1 MAVLKNSNG
10 TMGNQKDKKVFL
22 VAQELKLTRVLAGN
36 NKSAREKALKNLPKW
51 FAKRTETMPFTEDDF
66 QRIWK
71 GLFYAMWMSDKPL
84 VQEECAENI
93 AKLIHFPNVD
103 TSLLFFKAGLTIL
116 NNEWNGIDQ
125 LRLDKFLMLVRRLL
139 RQAFLLLKKHF
150 FAHKD
155 IEKFNAVLSS
165 TILMP
170 LGLPALGLLMHF
182 IEIFMEELAKVSE
195 GRIHQE
201 KVCVFLKPFIEK
213 LVTTDDDRLLE
224 HIRKFV
230 FTYLIRQSD
239 LGFAYQEKYEAWKQ
253 QGFPGSIDSM
263 QKIKLGHEEK
273 MTDEEEEA
281 EESNKPL
288 DPRAGRVDVEI
299 PQLKFSA
306 KTIASNL
313 AQHKYDKN
321 STTKAR
327 NMINVLSK
335 QFDKL
340 AKGVYPLGVKK
351 VLDTKNDQYDMNI
364 RKATNRLIK
373 FEQKLMGKDR
383 KRKRERT
390 ATDQEEEE
398 VISKKS
404 KREIRSAK
412 NSNNQTDGKNKKS
425 NNGVLHRETKTKQ
438 DSEKFSLDEDVEIK
452 IKDKRKILKMKE
464 MAKKHS
470 NKRARK
476 RKDTKEQSIVDNI
489 ECVFERNSGTWVVF
503 DVTDCD
509 SSEKIPTLQ
518 QSSTAELKK
527 VDRVVEAPSLQS
539 KKLNGNVTDK
549 SPVPLL
555 EKRKLRSKST
565 LVQTRSAKQEI
576 QPVAEQPT
584 IEGAEIHSG

>member
-1 MAVLKNSNG
+1 MAVLKNSDSKMNS
-10 TMGNQKDKKVFL
+10 QKDKKVYL

-36 NKSAREKALKNLPKW
+36 NKSAREKALRNLPKW

-93 AKLIHFPNVD
+93 ANLIHLPSVD

-139 RQAFLLLKKHF
+139 RQAFFVLKKHF
-150 FAHKD
+150 FSHKD
-155 IEKFNAVLSS
+155 IENFNAVLSS

-170 LGLPALGLLMHF
+170 HGLPALGLLMHF

-213 LVTTDDDRLLE
+213 LVTTDDDRLIA
-224 HIRKFV
+224 HIRKFI
-230 FTYLIRQSD
+230 FTYLIRQSN
-239 LGFAYQEKYEAWKQ
+239 LGFEYQAKYEAWKQ

-263 QKIKLGHEEK
+263 QKIPLNDEEK
-273 MTDEEEEA
+273 MTEDDDEEA
-281 EESNKPL
+281 EESSKPL

-313 AQHKYDKN
+313 IKHKYDKN
-321 STTKAR
+321 GTTKAR

-335 QFDKL
+335 QFNKL
-340 AKGVYPLGVKK
+340 ANGEYPLGVKK
-351 VLDTKNDQYDMNI
+351 VLNTKNDHYDTNI
-364 RKATNRLIK
+364 RKAANRLIK

-383 KRKRERT
+383 KRKRQRT
-390 ATDQEEEE
+390 ANDQEEE
-398 VISKKS
+398 VTIKRSKKEN
-404 KREIRSAK
+404 RTLK
-412 NSNNQTDGKNKKS
+412 NSNDKTDEKNKKS
-425 NNGVLHRETKTKQ
+425 NNGALHRETKTKQ
-438 DSEKFSLDEDVEIK
+438 DFEKFSLDEDVEIK
-452 IKDKRKILKMKE
+452 IKDKSKILKMKE

-470 NKRARK
+470 KKQTRK

-527 VDRVVEAPSLQS
+527 VDKVVEAPSLQS
-539 KKLNGNVTDK
+539 KKLNGNVADK
-549 SPVPLL
+549 SLVPLH

-565 LVQTRSAKQEI
+565 VLQTRSAKQEI